1 MDIPVVARTSVG
13 PWIPEPGTD
22 RRVLCLC
29 GPLDYPALSS
39 FRVYTCKIKVYNNII
54 RGSVAVVCMA
64 NLSLSLSVAEGG
76 PIKDTQNKVLNLVD
90 HIIILILCSY

>member
-13 PWIPEPGTD
+13 PWIPEPEID

-29 GPLDYPALSS
+29 GPLDYSVMSS

-54 RGSVAVVCMA
+54 RSFVAVVCMA

-76 PIKDTQNKVLNLVD
+76 PKKIHKTKSQ
-90 HIIILILCSY
+90 IL

>member
-13 PWIPEPGTD
+13 PRIPEPEID